1 MLRFLSI
8 HNLAVI
14 EAVELEC
21 EPGLTV
27 LTGETG
33 AGKSMLVEA
42 VGLLLGGRATPDLI
56 RTGEATATVQAI
68 FDDSSGEE
76 LAVRREI
83 SVSGRSR
90 AFING
95 ALATSAALKELAERL
110 VDLHGQHEHQ
120 ALLDPGTHLSVLD
133 QHAGLTSAC
142 NEVGAAYEAM
152 AQATRALERARGDE
166 AQQSARR
173 ELAAFQLAEIERAKL
188 QAGEDEALASR
199 RRLLASAEKVQR
211 LCSESYGLLYDSD
224 GAALANLS
232 QVWKRVEEL
241 AGVEP
246 RFQPYLEARDVIASQ
261 LDDLATFLRDYG
273 ADVDASPARLQ
284 EVEDRLALVE
294 RLKRKY
300 GQTLSGVL
308 ATRDRLREELAQ
320 LESLADRAAALEAD
334 AESARTRFL
343 ALAERLSAVRRHAAP
358 VFARALEHQLGEL
371 ALERCRFEV
380 RFSEG
385 PLPPARWG
393 AQGVDE
399 AEFFV
404 SPNPGEAPRPLSRI
418 VSGGELSRI
427 MLALK
432 TLACTDEPGKTL
444 IFDEVDAGI
453 GGRVADA
460 VGSKLKRLGERF
472 QVLCITHLPQIAA
485 HGSAHVVITKRVRQ
499 GRTLTEVA
507 RLNRDGRVEELARM
521 LAGAA
526 VSERARLTA
535 TEMLAARSPE
545 TGERRA
551 KGESE
556 RVKAKG
562 GRPAG

>member
-33 AGKSMLVEA
+33 TGKSMLVEA

-56 RTGEATATVQAI
+56 RTGEPTATVQAI
-68 FDDSSGEE
+68 FDDASGEE

-83 SVSGRSR
+83 SASGRSR

-95 ALATSAALKELAERL
+95 AVATSAALRELAERL

-133 QHAGLTSAC
+133 QHAGLTAPQ
-142 NEVGAAYEAM
+142 NEVAAAYEAM
-152 AQATRALERARGDE
+152 AQARRALERARADE
-166 AQQSARR
+166 AQKSARS
-173 ELAAFQLAEIERAKL
+173 ELAAFQLAEIERAQL
-188 QAGEDEALASR
+188 QAGEDELLASR
-199 RRLLASAEKVQR
+199 RRLLASAEKVRR
-211 LCSESYGLLYDSD
+211 LCSESYGLLYESD
-224 GAALANLS
+224 GAALADLS

-241 AGVEP
+241 AAVEP
-246 RFQPYLEARDVIASQ
+246 RFRPYLEAREAIVSQ

-273 ADVDASPARLQ
+273 ADVDVSPSSLQ

-308 ATRDRLREELAQ
+308 ATRDRLKEELAL
-320 LESLADRAAALEAD
+320 LESLADRAAALEAS
-334 AESARTRFL
+334 AESARTRYL
-343 ALAERLSAVRRHAAP
+343 TLAERLSAARRNAAP
-358 VFARALEHQLGEL
+358 VFSRALELQLREL

-385 PLPPARWG
+385 RLPPARWG
-393 AQGVDE
+393 PQGVDE

-404 SPNPGEAPRPLSRI
+404 SPNPGETPRPLSRI

-432 TLACTDEPGKTL
+432 TLASTDQPGKTL

-460 VGSKLKRLGERF
+460 VGAKLKRLGERF

-485 HGSAHVVITKRVRQ
+485 HGSWHLVITKRVRQ

-507 RLNRDGRVEELARM
+507 RLDRNGRVDELARM
-521 LAGAA
+521 LAGAD

-535 TEMLAARSPE
+535 IEMLAARSSPA
-545 TGERRA
+545 GEHRA

-556 RVKAKG
+556 SAKAKG
-562 GRPAG
+562 GRPAR